1 MNNGRKYQNDDQI
14 DGSSQMDSN
23 NNMSGL
29 EGALGNHMLQD
40 EENDFS
46 EDEMGI
52 VGGHATN
59 LDGLDK
65 DQIMK
70 MIDQEVDG
78 LGFDE
83 DGEPI
88 DLDAVDLELDD
99 QIDDDE
105 IGD

>member
-1 MNNGRKYQNDDQI
+1 MI
-14 DGSSQMDSN
+14 EDG
-23 NNMSGL
+23 
-29 EGALGNHMLQD
+29 EG
-40 EENDFS
+40 DFS

-78 LGFDE
+78 LDFDC

-105 IGD
+105 IGDQEMFNQ